1 MRISDW
7 SSDVCSSDLDLAGN
21 DIIIGGDGADTINL
35 ANDGDTDVLVYNALS
50 EAGDVVTGFD
60 TDAPVIGGSGGDVI
74 DIAGLL
80 DRDTDFT
87 GITLAEAQN
96 QGYVALLQNGDHTD
110 IRVDVHGGGESHS
123 GYVATLFNTQETDV
137 HKSN

>member
-7 SSDVCSSDLDLAGN
+7 SSDVCSSDL
-21 DIIIGGDGADTINL
+21 
-35 ANDGDTDVLVYNALS
+35 
-50 EAGDVVTGFD
+50 VVTGFD

-96 QGYVALLQNGDHTD
+96 QGYVALLQTGDHTE
-110 IRVDVHGGGESHS
+110 IRVDVKGGGDSYSVLVADRKSVGS
-123 GYVATLFNTQETDV
+123 G
-137 HKSN
+137 KSVLVRVGAGGRRDIKDKKT

>member
-60 TDAPVIGGSGGDVI
+60 TDAPVIGGYGGDVI

-87 GITLAEAQN
+87 GIPLAAAQN
-96 QGYVALLQNGDHTD
+96 QGYVDLLQNGDHTE
-110 IRVDVHGGGESHS
+110 IRVDVDRKSTSLNSSH
-123 GYVATLFNTQETDV
+123 
-137 HKSN
+137 

>member
-7 SSDVCSSDLDLAGN
+7 SSDVCSSDL
-21 DIIIGGDGADTINL
+21 
-35 ANDGDTDVLVYNALS
+35 
-50 EAGDVVTGFD
+50 VVTVFD
-60 TDAPVIGGSGGDVI
+60 TDAPVIGGYGSDVI

-96 QGYVALLQNGDHTD
+96 QGYVDLLPNGDHTE
-110 IRVDVHGGGESHS
+110 IRFDVNGGGDSYS
-123 GYVATLFNTQETDV
+123 VFVSTLINKKATERNA
-137 HKSN
+137 SNIMVECRGALNRQQ

>member
-7 SSDVCSSDLDLAGN
+7 SSDVCSSDLTTSGVIGITVDGSTDVLAGTAGNDAIVGDGSAQEIEDLAGN

-60 TDAPVIGGSGGDVI
+60 TDA
-74 DIAGLL
+74 
-80 DRDTDFT
+80 DRKSTR
-87 GITLAEAQN
+87 LN
-96 QGYVALLQNGDHTD
+96 S
-110 IRVDVHGGGESHS
+110 SH
-123 GYVATLFNTQETDV
+123 
-137 HKSN
+137 